1 MFAII
6 GFIIVI
12 GSIAFGNI
20 LGGGD
25 FKTLWQPGEF
35 LIILGSA
42 FGTLFIANKRTDVIS
57 TLTHI
62 PIIFRG
68 PKYKSKDFTELLCL
82 LFTFFKLAK
91 TKGDLALESH
101 VEDPKES
108 SIFSE
113 YPKVIANHEARD
125 FICDYLRLL
134 TIGANN
140 PNETCDIMD
149 ADIEAFEHE
158 LHTMPSAL
166 QVVADAM
173 PALGIVAAVLGVI
186 HTMGAINEPPE
197 ILGHLI
203 AAALVGTFCG
213 VLAAY
218 GFVGPIASG
227 MAASLHSEIDYIKCI
242 KAGIIAHMSGYAP
255 QVSVEFARKVI
266 APDTRPSF
274 TEVDEA
280 IANISIGGNK

>member
-1 MFAII
+1 MFAVI

-25 FKTLWQPGEF
+25 FKTLWQPGEI
-35 LIILGSA
+35 LLILGAA
-42 FGTLFIANKRTDVIS
+42 FGTLFVANKRTDVIN
-57 TLTHI
+57 TLKHI
-62 PIIFRG
+62 PIVFRG
-68 PKYKSKDFTELLCL
+68 PKYKSQDFTELLSL

-101 VEDPKES
+101 VEDPNES
-108 SIFSE
+108 SIFLE
-113 YPKVIANHEARD
+113 YPKVLSNHTATS

-140 PNETCDIMD
+140 PNETSDIME
-149 ADIEAFEHE
+149 ADIEAYEHE
-158 LHTMPSAL
+158 MHTMPNSL
-166 QVVADAM
+166 H
-173 PALGIVAAVLGVI
+173 I
-186 HTMGAINEPPE
+186 HTMGAINEPPD

-203 AAALVGTFCG
+203 GAALVGTFCG
-213 VLAAY
+213 VLASY
-218 GFVGPIASG
+218 GFVGPIANG
-227 MAASLHSEIDYIKCI
+227 MSSSLRSEIDYIRCI

-266 APDTRPSF
+266 SPDTRPSF

-280 IANISIGGNK
+280 ISNISISGTK

>member
-1 MFAII
+1 MFAVI

-25 FKTLWQPGEF
+25 FKTLWQPGEV
-35 LIILGSA
+35 LLILGAA
-42 FGTLFIANKRTDVIS
+42 FGTLFVANKRSDVIGTIVS
-57 TLTHI
+57 I
-62 PIIFRG
+62 PLVFRG
-68 PKYKSKDFTELLCL
+68 PKYKSRDFTELLCL

-108 SIFSE
+108 SVFSE
-113 YPKVIANHEARD
+113 YPKVLANHEATA

-140 PNETCDIMD
+140 PNETSDIME
-149 ADIEAFEHE
+149 ADIEAYEHE
-158 LHTMPSAL
+158 LHTRPAAL

-197 ILGHLI
+197 VLGHLI
-203 AAALVGTFCG
+203 GAALVGTFCG

-227 MAASLHSEIDYIKCI
+227 MMSAQHSEIDYIRCI
-242 KAGIIAHMSGYAP
+242 KAGILAHMSGYAP

-266 APDTRPSF
+266 APDSRPSF

-280 IANISIGGNK
+280 IANISVSGNK

>member
-1 MFAII
+1 MFAVI

-25 FKTLWQPGEF
+25 FKTLWQPGEI
-35 LIILGSA
+35 LLILGAA
-42 FGTLFIANKRTDVIS
+42 FGTLFVANKRTDVIN
-57 TLTHI
+57 TLKHI
-62 PIIFRG
+62 PIVFRG
-68 PKYKSKDFTELLCL
+68 PKYKSQDFTELLSL

-101 VEDPKES
+101 VEDPNES
-108 SIFSE
+108 SIFLK
-113 YPKVIANHEARD
+113 YPKVLSNHTATS

-140 PNETCDIMD
+140 PNETSNIME
-149 ADIEAFEHE
+149 ADIEAYEHE
-158 LHTMPSAL
+158 MHTMPNSL

-186 HTMGAINEPPE
+186 HTMGAINEPPD

-203 AAALVGTFCG
+203 GAALVGTFCG
-213 VLAAY
+213 VLASY
-218 GFVGPIASG
+218 GFVGPIANG
-227 MAASLHSEIDYIKCI
+227 MSSSLHSEIDYIRCI

-266 APDTRPSF
+266 SPDTRPSF

-280 IANISIGGNK
+280 ISNISISGTK